1 MRILYVDDEPLA
13 IQKFE
18 LILSQLTGITD
29 CHTCLLA
36 EEALAYAGENLVD
49 AAFLDIQLPG
59 MNGLELAK
67 ALHGLNKNLHVF
79 FVTAHDQY
87 ALEAF
92 GVDALGYLLKPYGKD
107 ALGKAID
114 KARRM
119 RCVPEKAVYV
129 QTIPNFD
136 VYINGE
142 LLPISSPKPKELLAL
157 LVDRN
162 GGAVS
167 SRQAISLLW
176 ENRPDDEKTKALYR
190 MTCKRLREILT
201 HSGIGFILSAEGP
214 LKFIRPDT
222 FACDYFRF
230 LSGDQETMAKY
241 NGQYMAEYSWAEE
254 TNARLTNL
262 KDSRKEVSRRISL
275 K

>member
-1 MRILYVDDEPLA
+1 VDDEPLA
-13 IQKFE
+13 IRKFE
-18 LILSQLTGITD
+18 LILQQFPGITD
-29 CHTCLLA
+29 CHTCQMA
-36 EEALAYAGENLVD
+36 EEALAYARENRVD
-49 AAFLDIQLPG
+49 VAFLDIEIPG
-59 MNGLELAK
+59 MRGLDLAK
-67 ALHGLNKNLHVF
+67 ALRGLNENLHVF

-92 GVDALGYLLKPYGKD
+92 DVDALGYLLKPYGKD
-107 ALGKAID
+107 ALGKAIER
-114 KARRM
+114 ARRM
-119 RCVPEKAVYV
+119 RVMPEKAVYV

-136 VYINGE
+136 VYIDGE

-162 GGAVS
+162 GGAAS

-201 HSGIGFILSAEGP
+201 HAGIGFILGAEGP

-230 LSGDQETMAKY
+230 LRGDQETVAKY

-262 KDSRKEVSRRISL
+262 KHSRKEAARRTGQ